1 MNRYNFTDERIKA
14 LKKYV
19 KKPEGRK
26 PVLLNKHE
34 ATIQKGKLYLDG
46 KQVIPKNKVEETLR
60 RKILSGQIPLT
71 RDAAFYWLS
80 KKYVGLSRKAVD
92 DFLKKQRIIRETDN
106 AKAKTTAT
114 NRKVNKKGWLHLDLV
129 EIKFSQLPVK
139 DPIFP
144 HNDPHPDM
152 VDSDWEPSSDE
163 EEGEPK
169 GYFIGIVDSL
179 TSAAWYRY
187 VRTKEQKLVTPLN
200 LR

>member
-1 MNRYNFTDERIKA
+1 MNRYNFTEERIKA
-14 LKKYV
+14 LKSYV

-26 PVLLNKHE
+26 PVVLNKHE

-114 NRKVNKKGWLHLDLV
+114 NRKVGEAGEHDSMETDMPSDADL
-129 EIKFSQLPVK
+129 EADIEALTKAAM
-139 DPIFP
+139 DAIP
-144 HNDPHPDM
+144 HQR
-152 VDSDWEPSSDE
+152 
-163 EEGEPK
+163 
-169 GYFIGIVDSL
+169 
-179 TSAAWYRY
+179 A
-187 VRTKEQKLVTPLN
+187 
-200 LR
+200 